1 MKSITLTLLFLFS
14 LPSWAL
20 NYEFGLSFANKKN
33 SFDKDNYFETESST
47 ASASIYFSEQIAL
60 ELSYTD
66 AKAKRNEKPV
76 GGNTTETFQRTEV
89 IGADLIYVLAD
100 RKSWIQPYVKG
111 GMAQLKRSQTVF
123 VVELNDLEELDIE
136 TAIIPSYGA
145 GIKINITKSLS
156 VRISYDV
163 WQTPVGGG
171 TTSDD
176 SQMRAGLSW
185 ML

>member
-1 MKSITLTLLFLFS
+1 MKLLLLTLIFLS
-14 LPSWAL
+14 SSPAWAL

-33 SFDKDNYFETESST
+33 SFDKDNFFETESST

-66 AKAKRNEKPV
+66 AKAKRNEKPE

-89 IGADLIYVLAD
+89 IGADLIYVLVD

-123 VVELNDLEELDIE
+123 VVESNDLEELDIE

-156 VRISYDV
+156 VRVSYDV

-171 TTSDD
+171 TTSND

>member
-1 MKSITLTLLFLFS
+1 MKLFILCTSFFVS
-14 LPSWAL
+14 TSAWAL

-66 AKAKRNEKPV
+66 AKAKRNEKPS

-89 IGADLIYVLAD
+89 IGADLIYVLVD

-136 TAIIPSYGA
+136 TAVIPSYGA
-145 GIKINITKSLS
+145 GLKINVTKSLS
-156 VRISYDV
+156 LRISYDV

-171 TTSDD
+171 STSDD

>member
-1 MKSITLTLLFLFS
+1 M
-14 LPSWAL
+14 AL

-47 ASASIYFSEQIAL
+47 ASASLYFSEQIAL

-66 AKAKRNEKPV
+66 AKAKRNEKPA

-89 IGADLIYVLAD
+89 IGADLIYVLVD

-123 VVELNDLEELDIE
+123 VVESNDLEELDIE
-136 TAIIPSYGA
+136 TAVIPSYGA

-171 TTSDD
+171 TTSND

>member
-1 MKSITLTLLFLFS
+1 MKSLILSLILLNS
-14 LPSWAL
+14 VPTWAL

-47 ASASIYFSEQIAL
+47 ASASLYFSEQIAL

-66 AKAKRNEKPV
+66 AKAKRNEKPA

-89 IGADLIYVLAD
+89 IGADLIYVLVD

-123 VVELNDLEELDIE
+123 VVESNDLEELDIE
-136 TAIIPSYGA
+136 TAVIPSYGA

-171 TTSDD
+171 TTSND

>member
-1 MKSITLTLLFLFS
+1 MKSLLLPLCLLFS

-33 SFDKDNYFETESST
+33 SFDKNNYFETESST
-47 ASASIYFSEQIAL
+47 ASASVYFSEQIAL

-76 GGNTTETFQRTEV
+76 GGNTTVTFQRTEV
-89 IGADLIYVLAD
+89 IGADLIYVLVD
-100 RKSWIQPYVKG
+100 RKSAIQPYIKG
-111 GMAQLKRSQTVF
+111 GMAQLKRSQTQDV
-123 VVELNDLEELDIE
+123 LENSNPMSLDIE

-156 VRISYDV
+156 IRVSYDV

-171 TTSDD
+171 TTSND
-176 SQMRAGLSW
+176 SQVRAGLSW